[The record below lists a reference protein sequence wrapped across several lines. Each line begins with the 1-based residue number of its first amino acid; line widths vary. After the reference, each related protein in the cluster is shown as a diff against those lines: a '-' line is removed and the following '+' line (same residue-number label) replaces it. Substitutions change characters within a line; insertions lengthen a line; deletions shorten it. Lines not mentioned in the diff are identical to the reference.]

1 MFKTKEAISRLTNIF
16 EIRCFILRLIV
27 YIKKTGAQD
36 PSAPGIRQHSF
47 PSLLKW
53 IPEAWAKQHRMIEE
67 LFIRQF
73 NMKFQYHSEPGVKLL
88 LIQCAYK
95 KDLALYLID
104 PPSSPR
110 GRRNG
115 RVIFPFNSIHQP
127 TYLPC
132 QCMFQ
137 KPLFPYSHF
146 LSLHVFFV
154 LPFPR
159 EVGGHA
165 AKERFLRE
173 GFLGIFISIGWVPKA
188 VWEMFL
194 PAGLLHA
201 MGNQT
206 HQKLSFFFH
215 STLQCLSGSNSDKH
229 VVCGK

>member
-1 MFKTKEAISRLTNIF
+1 
-16 EIRCFILRLIV
+16 
-27 YIKKTGAQD
+27 
-36 PSAPGIRQHSF
+36 
-47 PSLLKW
+47 
-53 IPEAWAKQHRMIEE
+53 
-67 LFIRQF
+67 
-73 NMKFQYHSEPGVKLL
+73 MKFQYHSEPGVKLL

-154 LPFPR
+154 LPFPQ

-206 HQKLSFFFH
+206 HQKLSFFFIALF
-215 STLQCLSGSNSDKH
+215 SAYLGATVTNMLSVVSSLLAKVLFPKTDIFLTCEVKHQDLKSNSAKGRTDLSEEPWAAQGMAFPLKFIFFLSRSFH
-229 VVCGK
+229 ELPQAILFCLK

>member
-1 MFKTKEAISRLTNIF
+1 
-16 EIRCFILRLIV
+16 
-27 YIKKTGAQD
+27 
-36 PSAPGIRQHSF
+36 
-47 PSLLKW
+47 
-53 IPEAWAKQHRMIEE
+53 
-67 LFIRQF
+67 
-73 NMKFQYHSEPGVKLL
+73 MKFQYHSEPGVKLL

-154 LPFPR
+154 LPFPQ

-206 HQKLSFFFH
+206 HQKLSFFFIALF
-215 STLQCLSGSNSDKH
+215 SAYLGATVTNMLSVVSSLLAKVLFPKTDIFLTCEVKHQDLKSNSAKGRTDLSEEPWAAQGMAFPLKFIFFLSRSFLELPQAILF
-229 VVCGK
+229 CLK